1 MHCYNFKGRKFEKR
15 NEISFKR
22 TIGCRLRK
30 LLLDPGV
37 RREDGAIFTRHLEN
51 IRDPKVKRRV
61 VATSE

>member
-30 LLLDPGV
+30 LHLDPGV

-51 IRDPKVKRRV
+51 IRDPKVKCIGV
-61 VATSE
+61 TANE